1 MDTLSASPTE
11 RARKAY
17 SRVLQSL
24 QEPGSQVALARAMGK
39 SESTISRLK
48 NESLPQCLEVLCHCG
63 FDITPE
69 DAHPIDRSSLDFMRR
84 VTAWVLSKPEIAG
97 QMFGEIER

>member
-1 MDTLSASPTE
+1 MDTLSATPAQ

-17 SRVLQSL
+17 ARVLQSI

-48 NESLPQCLEVLCHCG
+48 NESLPSCLELLCHCG

-69 DAHPIDRSSLDFMRR
+69 DAQPIDSGTVDFMRR
-84 VTAWVLSKPEIAG
+84 VTAWVMSKPEIAR
-97 QMFGEIER
+97 QMFQEIE